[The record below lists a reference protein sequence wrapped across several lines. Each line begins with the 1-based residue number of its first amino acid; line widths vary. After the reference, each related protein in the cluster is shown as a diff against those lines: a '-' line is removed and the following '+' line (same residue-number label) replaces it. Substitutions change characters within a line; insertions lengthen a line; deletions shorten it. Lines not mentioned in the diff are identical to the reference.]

1 MKGLYKR
8 VIRSLLKNSSS
19 RRGIFFTGGTAFILS
34 FFLLTPPVLL
44 PSETNKKVLIL
55 NSDVSIINYSLAHTG
70 FQSKLPVPENVVDL
84 GSKWVDE
91 EKIKD
96 AIHDINPSVI
106 YCIGTRAY
114 LLAYR
119 FAGNKHLVFSSIINW
134 RRLPMGKNTYGIS
147 NELPPSMQL
156 TMYRYFFPE
165 IHKIGILYSK
175 DYNKEWI
182 DIAVKSAKDVGI
194 TIMKRAINRQDEVT
208 SVLEEL
214 LPKVDVLWLTPDP
227 GVISNTEL
235 VEKIFQQS
243 NDVRKPVFSYS
254 EAFADLGATLI
265 ISADIPT
272 IGMQAAGIAL
282 DLLSNKG
289 STERVQ
295 SPAGS
300 HITINLR
307 QVKKY
312 KIKLNE
318 EALDS
323 VNQVI
328 E

>member
-1 MKGLYKR
+1 MKELYKR
-8 VIRSLLKNSSS
+8 IIKNSPKSNSFRYGISS
-19 RRGIFFTGGTAFILS
+19 SSWTAFILS
-34 FFLLTPPVLL
+34 FFLLFTPVLL
-44 PSETNKKVLIL
+44 PSGTDKKVLIL
-55 NSDVSIINYSLAHTG
+55 NSDMSIANYSLAHTG
-70 FQSKLPVPENVVDL
+70 FQSKLPVPKNVVDL
-84 GSKWVDE
+84 GNKWTDE
-91 EKIKD
+91 EKIED
-96 AIHDINPSVI
+96 TIHDINPSII
-106 YCIGTRAY
+106 YCIGTKAY
-114 LLAYR
+114 LLAHK

-147 NELPPSMQL
+147 NELSPSMQL

-194 TIMKRAINRQDEVT
+194 TIIKRAIYKQDEVE
-208 SVLEEL
+208 SVLKEL

-227 GVISNTEL
+227 VVISNMES
-235 VEKIFQQS
+235 VEKIFTQS
-243 NDVRKPVFSYS
+243 NNVRKPVFSYS
-254 EAFADLGATLI
+254 EVFADLGATLI
-265 ISADIPT
+265 ISADVPT
-272 IGMQAAGIAL
+272 VGIQAAGIAL
-282 DLLSNKG
+282 DLLSNER

-295 SPAGS
+295 YPAGS
-300 HITINLR
+300 HITLNLK

-323 VNQVI
+323 VNQII